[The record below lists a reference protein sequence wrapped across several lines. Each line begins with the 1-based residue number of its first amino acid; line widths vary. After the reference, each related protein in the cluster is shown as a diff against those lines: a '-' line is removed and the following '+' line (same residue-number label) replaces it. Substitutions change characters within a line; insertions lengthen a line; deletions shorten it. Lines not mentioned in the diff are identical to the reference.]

1 MAGRQPALDAPVHT
15 TNSRVT
21 AFALEQ
27 ASRLTRD
34 RLLAYR
40 DEERAPTET
49 LARSVCA
56 SLLAVQ
62 YVAVRHFDARY
73 RIKLRTRSYYL
84 STKIVQSPSLGLKA
98 NASLHGK
105 DRAGRMID
113 GHVSDDVLRNF

>member
-1 MAGRQPALDAPVHT
+1 MIHASQSWA
-15 TNSRVT
+15 
-21 AFALEQ
+21 Q

-62 YVAVRHFDARY
+62 YCTYVAVRHFDARY